1 MGDWIWVFFI
11 LVIERGTWRKEL
23 CQIELP
29 GGVLFLSDS
38 RMLHDGRKWIE
49 NENEQGEKEERS

>member
-1 MGDWIWVFFI
+1 MGGLDLGFSWFFFYFMCE
-11 LVIERGTWRKEL
+11 IERHKEKLVKKL

-38 RMLHDGRKWIE
+38 RML
-49 NENEQGEKEERS
+49 QGEIERGRA